1 MGKVIINI
9 ESEVDNETIGVHGN
23 ISGSLENFA
32 KVVGF
37 ALGNWI
43 KDAPDAEKV
52 KVEDAVFI
60 CFLEGMASAKYGETV
75 NGYYNK
81 MTVPTDVIREITK
94 KGDSEK

>member
-1 MGKVIINI
+1 MGKVTINI
-9 ESEVDNETIGVHGN
+9 EAEVNKDAIGMHGN

-43 KDAPDAEKV
+43 KDAPQAE
-52 KVEDAVFI
+52 KVEDAVFTY
-60 CFLEGMASAKYGETV
+60 FLEGMATAKYVETV

-94 KGDSEK
+94 KGDNDND

>member
-9 ESEVDNETIGVHGN
+9 EAEVNKETIGMHGN

-32 KVVGF
+32 RVVGF
-37 ALGNWI
+37 SLGNWI

-52 KVEDAVFI
+52 EDAVFTY
-60 CFLEGMASAKYGETV
+60 FLEGMASAKYGETV

-94 KGDSEK
+94 KGENDNV

>member
-1 MGKVIINI
+1 MGKVTINI
-9 ESEVDNETIGVHGN
+9 EAEVKKDTIGMHGN

-43 KDAPDAEKV
+43 KNAPQAE
-52 KVEDAVFI
+52 KVEDAVFTY
-60 CFLEGMASAKYGETV
+60 FLEGMASGRFGETV
-75 NGYYNK
+75 NGYYSK
-81 MTVPTDVIREITK
+81 MTVPKDVIREITK